1 MIIRLYTENPNERTV
16 RQVVELLRGG
26 GVIVYP
32 TDTVYALGCALD
44 QPKAIERLRA
54 IRGGK
59 DTSELAIVCS
69 EISEVAEYAK
79 VDNFVFKL
87 LKRNLPGP
95 FTFILPASS
104 QISDKVMV
112 GRRTVGVRIPDNS
125 IAQAIVRELGMPLV
139 TASVRTDDVGE
150 EIEYITDPE
159 LIHERYTGVDAVVD
173 GGMGDNY
180 ASTVVDCTADG
191 EAEIVRQGRRELEL

>member
-1 MIIRLYTENPNERTV
+1 MILKLYPENPNERTL
-16 RQVVELLRGG
+16 RQVVAILQHG

-44 QPKAIERLRA
+44 QPKAIERLRT

-59 DTSELAIVCS
+59 DAAEMSIVCAD
-69 EISEVAEYAK
+69 ISEVAEYAK
-79 VDNFVFKL
+79 VDNLVFKL
-87 LKRNLPGP
+87 LKHNLPGP

-104 QISDKVMV
+104 KISDKVMV
-112 GRRTVGVRIPDNS
+112 GRKTVGVRIPDNA

-150 EIEYITDPE
+150 EVEYITDPE
-159 LIHERYTGVDAVVD
+159 LIRERYAAVDAVVD
-173 GGMGDNY
+173 GGMGDNF
-180 ASTVVDCTADG
+180 ASTVVDCTVSG
-191 EAEIVRQGRRELEL
+191 EVNIVRQGRQELEM